1 MEEYLQRI
9 DALSQQALRFQSY
22 EARADLERM
31 IGAARTVAQ
40 DLSREL
46 VECQRLH
53 RITPRAETHAARL
66 EDLLANAEKMM
77 VYARLRYR

>member
-9 DALSQQALRFQSY
+9 DSLSQQALRFQSY
-22 EARADLERM
+22 EARVDLERM
-31 IGAARTVAQ
+31 ISAARAVAQ

-53 RITPRAETHAARL
+53 RITVRAETHASRL